1 MNKIVSKMIAFGLIF
16 TLSLAF
22 TSSVS
27 AECFR
32 YAGNGDT
39 DVFRLVEAS
48 PGERFFVEMTTGQN
62 AGTLIIIDDLTG
74 PNFHFSVEFDPIHT
88 GSLLISPDS
97 PIVIFY
103 LDWEFYAMDGNT
115 YFIST
120 TECFGPDP
128 AFTDGRI
135 NNYDSAAPVVVYPNT
150 VDGQTGL
157 SIYSA
162 DGTLLFVV
170 TAEQLASASDNPASP
185 ELIAGSNGVT
195 LHRIPGENGGQWQIN
210 APQYNGKTYVLI
222 FTNLFVDGGYT
233 SFEIE

>member
-1 MNKIVSKMIAFGLIF
+1 MIIFGFIF

-39 DVFRLVEAS
+39 DVFRFLEVS
-48 PGERFFVEMTTGQN
+48 PGSRVFVTMTAGKD

-74 PNFHFSVEFDPIHT
+74 SNWHFSVVFDPSHK
-88 GSLLISPDS
+88 GSLTVLPDS
-97 PIVIFY
+97 PVVVFI
-103 LDWEFYAMDGNT
+103 LDWEFNGDSRNSYL
-115 YFIST
+115 IST
-120 TECFGPDP
+120 TDCFGPEP
-128 AFTDGRI
+128 GFTDGRI
-135 NNYDSAAPVVVYPNT
+135 NNFDAAAPVVVYPNT
-150 VDGQTGL
+150 VDGQTEL

-185 ELIAGSNGVT
+185 ELIAGSNAVT
-195 LHRIPGENGGQWQIN
+195 LHRILGENGGQWQIT

-222 FTNLFVDGGYT
+222 FTELFVDGGYT
-233 SFEIE
+233 SYEIE